1 MFLHHN
7 SSDTVE
13 VTGMLSILVRLDII
27 SNKYT
32 QLQCVN
38 EENLNT
44 FLKAVWEVT
53 NSQGTQES
61 QGETPVMSFTLST
74 KRRLGRMASA
84 CNPSP
89 KVRDVEGLRQG
100 RLSDQPGLHGQ
111 TLR

>member
-1 MFLHHN
+1 M
-7 SSDTVE
+7 
-13 VTGMLSILVRLDII
+13 
-27 SNKYT
+27 
-32 QLQCVN
+32 N

-53 NSQGTQES
+53 NSHGTQES

-84 CNPSP
+84 CNPNP

-100 RLSDQPGLHGQ
+100 RHSQTSLGYMVRPFVKNPKKLGQ
-111 TLR
+111 